1 MWLLMASPNPAK
13 FGCHRHAGIV
23 AMMFFSLSHDLDAV
37 MSPIPVRLVLFESTP
52 LNVPAACQNGA
63 SRRKIP
69 LWKF

>member
-1 MWLLMASPNPAK
+1 MESPNSVK
-13 FGCHRHAGIV
+13 FGCHRHAGSV
-23 AMMFFSLSHDLDAV
+23 GRMFLSLSRDLDAV

-69 LWKF
+69 L

>member
-1 MWLLMASPNPAK
+1 MESPNSVK
-13 FGCHRHAGIV
+13 FGCHRHAGSV
-23 AMMFFSLSHDLDAV
+23 GMMFLSLSRGLDAV

-69 LWKF
+69 L